1 MLGNLIVFDKNGSDL
16 NTMMLTLVLI
26 RTRGVNDSI
35 SRFNFKREMELFNDG
50 TTVMPVTEPPGYVES
65 SRNYYNKTKFLR
77 MFGMLGLVKGTH
89 SNPDIV
95 ITKRGQAI
103 LDCITST
110 ISPKTPGPGN
120 IFSYAVRPNKQ
131 KIFDGL
137 FVDGFVFGSFGKNN
151 CGLETSNTDVEFPK
165 ILLKTILTTGYV
177 TSAESFYLADGLNEG
192 VYTSYENAIANLS
205 ALRLT
210 PTYQATMDTYI
221 SIAFVSPTT
230 GKTRGARV
238 NYANDNKII
247 GVLEQINIIQ
257 EVTSSLPKIHKH
269 YELTTYA
276 RNNFLGKL
284 QLLLPVYRPQQLIL
298 SGVPGTGKSYYAD
311 NTIMGGNSNPN
322 NVIRTIIHPDYTYA
336 DFVGYQKPKK
346 NPTTGKI
353 EFIFKPG
360 PLTKALEKCFS
371 SEKENVYLVIEE
383 MNRGDF
389 AAVMGDTFQL
399 LDRVDDF
406 TRDDHGW
413 SQYPIVNK
421 LVYDYLV
428 SKNPALSG
436 VLDFNK
442 IKFPSNLNIIGTMNT
457 ADQNVFVLDT
467 AFRRRFRNIY
477 LRIDYSESTDPGSY
491 LSALD
496 AAASTNV
503 FGGAYTWTQFAKKVN
518 EKIDEI
524 NADTFTIPEDKKL
537 APYFITMDDVLDAQS
552 FCDKVMYYLKSDVF
566 MYVEDYFNDS
576 YQKMYQEMVL
586 NTPPINPYSYL

>member
-1 MLGNLIVFDKNGSDL
+1 MLGKLIVFDKNGSDL
-16 NTMMLTLVLI
+16 STMMLSLVLI
-26 RTRGVNDSI
+26 RNRGANDCI

-50 TTVMPVTEPPGYVES
+50 VTTMPTTEPPGYVES

-77 MFGMLGLVKGTH
+77 MFGMLGLVDGVHT
-89 SNPDIV
+89 NPDLV
-95 ITKRGQAI
+95 ITKRGQAV
-103 LDCITST
+103 LECITPVFT
-110 ISPKTPGPGN
+110 PKTPGPGT
-120 IFSYAVRPNKQ
+120 IFSYTVRPNKQ

-137 FVDGFVFGSFGKNN
+137 FVDGFVFGAFGKNN
-151 CGLETSNTDVEFPK
+151 CGLETSNTDIEFPK
-165 ILLKTILTTGYV
+165 ILLKTILTTGYI

-192 VYTSYENAIANLS
+192 VHTSYENAIADLV
-205 ALRLT
+205 ALRST
-210 PTYQATMDTYI
+210 PGYQATMDTYI
-221 SIAFVSPTT
+221 SSPYVSPS
-230 GKTRGARV
+230 GATRGARIH
-238 NYANDNKII
+238 YAGDNKII
-247 GVLEQINIIQ
+247 NVLEQINIIQ
-257 EVTSSLPKIHKH
+257 EIASSLPKIHRH
-269 YELTTYA
+269 YELTPYA
-276 RNNFLGKL
+276 ETNFLGKL
-284 QLLLPVYRPQQLIL
+284 QLLLPVYRPQQVIL
-298 SGVPGTGKSYYAD
+298 SGVPGTGKSFYVE

-346 NPTTGKI
+346 NITTGRI
-353 EFIFKPG
+353 EFEFKPG
-360 PLTKALEKCFS
+360 PLTKALERCFIA
-371 SEKENVYLVIEE
+371 EKENVYLVVEE

-428 SKNPALSG
+428 SKKPSLAG
-436 VLDFNK
+436 VLPLNK

-477 LRIDYSESTDPGSY
+477 LRIDFSDSADPGSY
-491 LSALD
+491 LYALD
-496 AAASTNV
+496 NAAKRNV
-503 FGGAYTWTQFAKKVN
+503 FGGLYTWTQFAERVN

-537 APYFITMDDVLDAQS
+537 APYFITMDDVLDIRS

-566 MYVEDYFNDS
+566 MYVEEYFNDS

-586 NTPPINPYSYL
+586 NTPAINPYTYL

>member
-50 TTVMPVTEPPGYVES
+50 TTAMPATEPPGYVES

-103 LDCITST
+103 LDCITPT
-110 ISPKTPGPGN
+110 IRPKTPGPGN
-120 IFSYAVRPNKQ
+120 VFSYAVRPNKQ

-137 FVDGFVFGSFGKNN
+137 FVEGFVFGSFGKNN

-192 VYTSYENAIANLS
+192 VHTSYENAIANLS

-221 SIAFVSPTT
+221 STAFVSPTT

-257 EVTSSLPKIHKH
+257 EVASTLPKIHKH

-336 DFVGYQKPKK
+336 DFVGY
-346 NPTTGKI
+346 
-353 EFIFKPG
+353 
-360 PLTKALEKCFS
+360 
-371 SEKENVYLVIEE
+371 
-383 MNRGDF
+383 
-389 AAVMGDTFQL
+389 
-399 LDRVDDF
+399 
-406 TRDDHGW
+406 H
-413 SQYPIVNK
+413 
-421 LVYDYLV
+421 
-428 SKNPALSG
+428 
-436 VLDFNK
+436 
-442 IKFPSNLNIIGTMNT
+442 
-457 ADQNVFVLDT
+457 
-467 AFRRRFRNIY
+467 
-477 LRIDYSESTDPGSY
+477 
-491 LSALD
+491 
-496 AAASTNV
+496 
-503 FGGAYTWTQFAKKVN
+503 
-518 EKIDEI
+518 
-524 NADTFTIPEDKKL
+524 
-537 APYFITMDDVLDAQS
+537 
-552 FCDKVMYYLKSDVF
+552 
-566 MYVEDYFNDS
+566 
-576 YQKMYQEMVL
+576 
-586 NTPPINPYSYL
+586 

>member
-26 RTRGVNDSI
+26 RTKGVNDSI
-35 SRFNFKREMELFNDG
+35 SRFNFKREMELFNAG
-50 TTVMPVTEPPGYVES
+50 KTSMPTVEPSGYVES

-77 MFGMLGLVKGTH
+77 MFGMLGLVQGEH
-89 SNPDIV
+89 PNPDIV

-103 LDCITST
+103 LDCIIPT
-110 ISPKTPGPGN
+110 IRPKAHGSGN
-120 IFSYAVRPNKQ
+120 VFSYVVRPNKQ

-137 FVDGFVFGSFGKNN
+137 FVDSFVFGSFGKNN

-192 VYTSYENAIANLS
+192 DHPSYESAIAKLS
-205 ALRLT
+205 ASRIE
-210 PTYQATMDTYI
+210 PDYQAKMDTYI
-221 SIAFVSPTT
+221 STEFVSPIT
-230 GKTRGARV
+230 GKTRRARV

-247 GVLEQINIIQ
+247 SVLEQINIIQ
-257 EVTSSLPKIHKH
+257 EIKSSLPKIHKH

-276 RNNFLGKL
+276 KNNFGGKL

-298 SGVPGTGKSYYAD
+298 SGISGTGKSYYAD

-336 DFVGYQKPKK
+336 DFLGYQKPKK
-346 NPTTGKI
+346 NLITGKI
-353 EFIFKPG
+353 EFEFKPG
-360 PLTKALEKCFS
+360 PLTKALERCFS
-371 SEKENVYLVIEE
+371 SERENIYLVVEE
-383 MNRGDF
+383 VNRGDF

-406 TRDDHGW
+406 TKADHGW
-413 SQYPIVNK
+413 SRYPIVNK
-421 LVYDYLV
+421 AVYDYLV
-428 SKNPALSG
+428 GKIPSLRG
-436 VLDFNK
+436 VLDLNK
-442 IKFPSNLNIIGTMNT
+442 IKFPSNLNLIGTMNT

-477 LRIDYSESTDPGSY
+477 LRIDFSDSMDPGSRLY
-491 LSALD
+491 ALD
-496 AAASTNV
+496 AAARANV
-503 FGGAYTWTQFAKKVN
+503 FGGTYTWTQFAKKVN

-537 APYFITMDDVLDAQS
+537 APYFIAMDDVSDVRS

-566 MYVEDYFNDS
+566 MYVEDYFTDS

-586 NTPPINPYSYL
+586 NKPPKNPYSYL

>member
-1 MLGNLIVFDKNGSDL
+1 MIGKLIVFDKNSSKFDL
-16 NTMMLTLVLI
+16 MIRCLILI
-26 RTRGVNDSI
+26 RNRGVNDSI
-35 SRFNFKREMELFNDG
+35 SRFDFIREMELFETG
-50 TTVMPVTEPPGYVES
+50 AATYPPGEPAGYVEPTS
-65 SRNYYNKTKFLR
+65 LRNYYNKTKTMR
-77 MFGMLGLVKGTH
+77 SFGMIGLVDSTH
-89 SNPDIV
+89 AYQDLV
-95 ITKRGQAI
+95 ITKRGQEL
-103 LDCITST
+103 LDCIST
-110 ISPKTPGPGN
+110 YTFVPGTA
-120 IFSYAVRPNKQ
+120 FSYTINPIKEKKFAS
-131 KIFDGL
+131 L
-137 FVDGFVFGSFGKNN
+137 FVDAFVFGSFGKNN
-151 CGLETSNTDVEFPK
+151 IGLEESKTDVEYPK
-165 ILLKTILTTGYV
+165 ILLKTILTTGYI
-177 TSAESFYLADGLNEG
+177 TSAESFYIADGMNEG
-192 VYTSYENAIANLS
+192 IHASYEDAINSLL
-205 ALRLT
+205 ALRTT
-210 PTYQATMDTYI
+210 PTYQTTMDGYLATL
-221 SIAFVSPTT
+221 AGGVP
-230 GKTRGARV
+230 GAVPAKQGRI
-238 NYANDNKII
+238 NYASDNKLLKI
-247 GVLEQINIIQ
+247 LKEINII
-257 EVTSSLPKIHKH
+257 EEEPSSLPYVHKH
-269 YELTTYA
+269 YKLTQYA
-276 RNNFLGKL
+276 IDNFLGKL
-284 QLLLPVYRPQQLIL
+284 QLLLPVYRPQQVIL

-360 PLTKALEKCFS
+360 PLTKALERCFS

-428 SKNPALSG
+428 GKNPALSG
-436 VLDFNK
+436 VLDLNK

-477 LRIDYSESTDPGSY
+477 LRIDFSDSTDPGSY

-496 AAASTNV
+496 AAASANV

-537 APYFITMDDVLDAQS
+537 APYFITMDDVLAAQS

-586 NTPPINPYSYL
+586 NTPPTNPYSYL

>member
-16 NTMMLTLVLI
+16 NAMMLSLVII
-26 RTRGVNDSI
+26 RTHGTNDCI
-35 SRFNFKREMELFNDG
+35 SRFDFKREMELSITG
-50 TTVMPVTEPPGYVES
+50 ITAMPATEPIRYVES
-65 SRNYYNKTKFLR
+65 SRNYYNKTKFMR
-77 MFGMLGLVKGTH
+77 MFGMIGLVNGVH
-89 SNPDIV
+89 SYPDLV

-103 LDCITST
+103 LDCITWT
-110 ISPKTPGPGN
+110 FTPKPSGHGTD
-120 IFSYAVRPNKQ
+120 FSYIVRPNKQ

-137 FVDGFVFGSFGKNN
+137 FVDGFVFGAFGKNN
-151 CGLETSNTDVEFPK
+151 CGLETSNTDIEFPK

-192 VYTSYENAIANLS
+192 IHNSYENAVTNLL

-210 PTYQATMDTYI
+210 PTYQTTMDTYI
-221 SIAFVSPTT
+221 STEYVSPTT
-230 GKTRGARV
+230 GKTRRARIH
-238 NYANDNKII
+238 YAKDNKII
-247 GVLEQINIIQ
+247 GVLEQINIVQ
-257 EVTSSLPKIHKH
+257 EITSSLPKIHKH
-269 YELTTYA
+269 YELTSYA
-276 RNNFLGKL
+276 RDNFLGKL
-284 QLLLPVYRPQQLIL
+284 QLLLPVYRPQQVIL
-298 SGVPGTGKSYYAD
+298 SGVPGTGKSYYVE

-346 NPTTGKI
+346 NSTTGKI
-353 EFIFKPG
+353 EFVFKPG
-360 PLTKALEKCFS
+360 PLTKALERCFS
-371 SEKENVYLVIEE
+371 AEKENVYLIVEE

-406 TRDDHGW
+406 TRNDHGW

-421 LVYDYLV
+421 LVYDYLIEKV
-428 SKNPALSG
+428 PALRG
-436 VLDFNK
+436 VLDRNK

-477 LRIDYSESTDPGSY
+477 LRIDYSDAMDPGSY
-491 LSALD
+491 LYALD
-496 AAASTNV
+496 AVASANV
-503 FGGAYTWTQFAKKVN
+503 FGGAYTWTQFAKRVN

-524 NADTFTIPEDKKL
+524 NADTFMIPEDKKL

-566 MYVEDYFNDS
+566 MYVEDYFTDS

-586 NTPPINPYSYL
+586 NTPPANPYSYL